1 MSAKSVALI
10 TLSVRAARA
19 GGNIASFVQPFF
31 QKALAPAN
39 VKLSPVD
46 LKDFNLPIFTE
57 NVAPAMIPAM
67 GQFQQETSEAWSAE
81 IAKYDGYIIVI
92 PEYNGGVSGGAK
104 NAIDYLFNEWK
115 GKPLTIVSYG
125 SRGGSRASDQAKDI
139 LSGVGLKVTETRPQL
154 AFANPMAEVKDLMA
168 EGKLSDESKAKWLEQ
183 SGEITKAAE
192 ELKELLL
199 QTIDEAIAP
208 PS

>member
-10 TLSVRAARA
+10 TMSVRAARA
-19 GGNIASFVQPFF
+19 GGSIASFVQPFF
-31 QKALAPAN
+31 QKALSPAN
-39 VKLSPVD
+39 VQLNPVD

-57 NVAPAMIPAM
+57 NVAPAMIPAL
-67 GQFQQETSEAWSAE
+67 GSFQQETSKAWSAE
-81 IAKYDGYIIVI
+81 IAKYDGYVIVL
-92 PEYNGGVSGGAK
+92 PEYNGGVPGGAK

-125 SRGGSRASDQAKDI
+125 SRGGSRANDQAKDI
-139 LSGVGLKVTETRPQL
+139 LGAIGLKITETRPQL
-154 AFANPMAEVKDLMA
+154 AFANPMAEIRDLMG
-168 EGKLSDESKAKWLEQ
+168 EGKLSDETKTKWLEQ